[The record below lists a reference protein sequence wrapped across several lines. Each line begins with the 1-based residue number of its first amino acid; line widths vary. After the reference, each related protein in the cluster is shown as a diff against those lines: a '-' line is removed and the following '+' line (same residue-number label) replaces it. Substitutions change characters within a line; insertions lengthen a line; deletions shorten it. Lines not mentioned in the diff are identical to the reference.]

1 MEMFGGKN
9 WCKRNFHDIFHF
21 KFLLLIGWILSVS
34 KTGVPILTISKKK
47 YILPLKITETGVSSL
62 QIL

>member
-21 KFLLLIGWILSVS
+21 KFLLLIGWILFVS
-34 KTGVPILTISKKK
+34 KTGVPILTISKKI
-47 YILPLKITETGVSSL
+47 YSST
-62 QIL
+62 QNY